1 MTRYNMSRYNMS
13 QCAAERTRRDAAGVV
28 GAEVLPFIVLVFIGG
43 TLAFA
48 QAAAALDAKIA
59 AVAGAREA
67 ARTFVEH
74 RGPHSGDAAD
84 AAIAAGARA
93 MSGYRL
99 SGEASVLPVGAAR
112 LRRCERVTFEAT
124 REVPRLALRGGGW
137 SPVTVRARASEI
149 VDPFRHGLSGR
160 APCGQ

>member
-1 MTRYNMSRYNMS
+1 M
-13 QCAAERTRRDAAGVV
+13 RRLAPKRPRHDPSGIV

-43 TLAFA
+43 TLVFA
-48 QAAAALDAKIA
+48 QATAALDAKIA

-74 RGPHSGDAAD
+74 RGPRSGDAAD
-84 AAIAAGARA
+84 AAIAAGTRA

-112 LRRCERVTFEAT
+112 LRRCEQVTFEAT
-124 REVPRLALRGGGW
+124 REVPRLGLLGGGW
-137 SPVTVRARASEI
+137 SPVTVGARASET

-160 APCGQ
+160 APCRQ